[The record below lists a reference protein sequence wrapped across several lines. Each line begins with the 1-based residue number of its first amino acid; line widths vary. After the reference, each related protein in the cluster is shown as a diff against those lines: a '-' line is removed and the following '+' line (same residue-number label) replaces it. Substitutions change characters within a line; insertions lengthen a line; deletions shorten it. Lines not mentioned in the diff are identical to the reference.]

1 MFFLY
6 RRSKFTLSP
15 VCHLAAVI
23 GHQLLKHSGFF
34 CIEQGGGPAENFV
47 SAMSNKQH
55 TRAALAAG
63 TAIHA
68 LAFTVIVADAPAK
81 HTIRMLYPWSTL
93 TDGGLH
99 TVHLTEMKYV
109 DVTFR

>member
-1 MFFLY
+1 M
-6 RRSKFTLSP
+6 
-15 VCHLAAVI
+15 
-23 GHQLLKHSGFF
+23 
-34 CIEQGGGPAENFV
+34 EGGGPAENFV

-68 LAFTVIVADAPAK
+68 LAFTVIAADAPAK

-93 TDGGLH
+93 TDGGL
-99 TVHLTEMKYV
+99 LLLQWN
-109 DVTFR
+109 